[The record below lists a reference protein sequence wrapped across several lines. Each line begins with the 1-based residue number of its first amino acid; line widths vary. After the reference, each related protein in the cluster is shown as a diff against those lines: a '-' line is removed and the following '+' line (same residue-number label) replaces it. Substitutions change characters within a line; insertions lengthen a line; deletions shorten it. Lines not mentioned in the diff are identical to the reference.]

1 MTYRKLDL
9 SVDENFEKNRARKKR
24 DFSYEIDEEE
34 REWRRK
40 EIEGYLTVDEI
51 RALGFHAKSFR
62 SLLEEEELP
71 EEGDLSDEDKAEWE
85 KAMNNPSEDIEYK
98 DDDDD
103 DDDDEEEDDDWDE
116 TYKDDEEQI
125 ESNDNAEEVDEEDSQ
140 EIVAKC
146 MSGEIKQ
153 ISLSRLPEGTII
165 KRFMPYEQNPD
176 YGEKRRSLLTQRE
189 LKGYTDNRIP
199 LLYITRSKNNR
210 NANTD
215 IPVPDK
221 VAKICGLKEG
231 SIVCCTTVLAVKEDT
246 IIPGNMVKGT
256 LFKSGASDFLFKVMR
271 TFNDIKEKD
280 MTFLGKEQP
289 NPVEESI
296 DYNTDVFVVM
306 RF

>member
-9 SVDENFEKNRARKKR
+9 SVDENFEKNRALKKR

-62 SLLEEEELP
+62 TLLEEEELS
-71 EEGDLSDEDKAEWE
+71 EEGDLSEEDKAEWE

-103 DDDDEEEDDDWDE
+103 EEEEEDDDDWDE
-116 TYKDDEEQI
+116 TYRDDEEKI
-125 ESNDNAEEVDEEDSQ
+125 ENNDNAEEVNDDDPE

-146 MSGEIKQ
+146 MSGKIKQ

-165 KRFMPYEQNPD
+165 RKFMPYEQNSD
-176 YGEKRRSLLTQRE
+176 YGEKRRTLLTKRE

-199 LLYITRSKNNR
+199 LLYITTSKNNR

-221 VAKICGLKEG
+221 VARICGLKEG
-231 SIVCCTTVLAVKEDT
+231 SIVC
-246 IIPGNMVKGT
+246 
-256 LFKSGASDFLFKVMR
+256 
-271 TFNDIKEKD
+271 
-280 MTFLGKEQP
+280 
-289 NPVEESI
+289 
-296 DYNTDVFVVM
+296 
-306 RF
+306 